1 MGDSRHPDHLQR
13 DKGLLR
19 RAYPPNRMVDDT
31 DGIHSPNVSPDIPP
45 TSKAIFQS
53 HHCIT
58 RKECAMADFPYTG
71 LDHDF
76 LYDGPRHHIQTDT
89 IHPYSIHRL
98 LLFGIRT
105 DANRI
110 FLPVL
115 TKDVGIKLSF
125 LPTPSKPFPTLLPR
139 HQVPS

>member
-45 TSKAIFQS
+45 TSKGYSNHIIALPEKNALWQTFPIRAWIMIFFIMGLG
-53 HHCIT
+53 IT
-58 RKECAMADFPYTG
+58 FKLIPF
-71 LDHDF
+71 
-76 LYDGPRHHIQTDT
+76 I
-89 IHPYSIHRL
+89 PYSIHRL
-98 LLFGIRT
+98 LLFGIGA
-105 DANRI
+105 DVNRI

-125 LPTPSKPFPTLLPR
+125 LPAPSKPFPTLLPR